1 MTIGIGSRFDAG
13 NIDIVDASDHS
24 ALRLR
29 IRPDNKARYFQWFY
43 FRVSGVRGLPCRF
56 VIENASEAA
65 YTKGWE
71 GYRVCASYDL
81 ESWFR
86 VPTEY
91 DGRQLV
97 FSHRPN
103 FDAIHFAYFPP
114 YSMARHR
121 GLIARC
127 LRSPRARLEVPG
139 RTVDGDDLDL
149 LVIRDPRGKRKR
161 AACWF
166 LARQHPGETMAE
178 WWMEGFL
185 DRLLDAGDA
194 TAAAL
199 LDKAVFYLVPNMNPD
214 GSRRGHL
221 RTNAAGANLNREWAE
236 PAMERSPEVFL
247 VRQRMHETGVD
258 FCLDVHGDE
267 ALPYNFLAGMMGI
280 PSLSDRQ
287 KELQAAFDQAL
298 LAASPDF
305 QTEHG
310 YPASQPGKA
319 NLTMCA
325 NYVAE
330 TFGCLSLTLEM
341 PFKDNADKPEPEF
354 GWSPARARAFGAAH
368 VDAIAAIVDDLR

>member
-1 MTIGIGSRFDAG
+1 MSSLTISSAFDGGNIACRAADDAG
-13 NIDIVDASDHS
+13 DI
-24 ALRLR
+24 RLE
-29 IRPDNKARYFQWFY
+29 IVKDNGADFYQWFY
-43 FRVSGVRGLPCRF
+43 FRLTGARGQACRLNI
-56 VIENASEAA
+56 VNAGSAA
-65 YTKGWE
+65 YPKGWE
-71 GYRVCASYDL
+71 DYRAVASADRQA
-81 ESWFR
+81 WRR
-86 VPTEY
+86 VPTTY
-91 DGRQLV
+91 KDGVLTIEHTPESDTV
-97 FSHRPN
+97 W
-103 FDAIHFAYFPP
+103 FAYFAP
-114 YSMARHR
+114 YTMERHAD
-121 GLIARC
+121 LIARVQA
-127 LRSPRARLEVPG
+127 SPLVELSVPG
-139 RTVDGDDLDL
+139 RTLDGQDMDL
-149 LVIRDPRGKRKR
+149 LRIGEPGADKRI
-161 AACWF
+161 CWSV
-166 LARQHPGETMAE
+166 ARQHPGETMAE